1 MVGAALLLALGVAAL
16 LVEGGWLA
24 GVAAAVGSALLVTG
38 AVVLSRSQHEH
49 EAAVAVA
56 WMGTAYAAGAGSLL
70 TQSGPFFGIRVAAA
84 GAGGVVVGL
93 VALLGV
99 RENRTVMARSDDP
112 LRETA
117 ARRRMDT
124 HARRR
129 HILDCALML
138 FLSRGW
144 DAVTIADVLDAA
156 GISKGGFY
164 HHFAAKDDLLDGVV
178 ERFTS
183 EALEAADVTVAA
195 THGDALTRFNAF
207 IAPSAP
213 WKAEHGRDL
222 PFFIDAIT
230 SPSRASHITPPTP
243 DSASQ

>member
-1 MVGAALLLALGVAAL
+1 
-16 LVEGGWLA
+16 
-24 GVAAAVGSALLVTG
+24 
-38 AVVLSRSQHEH
+38 
-49 EAAVAVA
+49 
-56 WMGTAYAAGAGSLL
+56 
-70 TQSGPFFGIRVAAA
+70 
-84 GAGGVVVGL
+84 
-93 VALLGV
+93 
-99 RENRTVMARSDDP
+99 MARSDDP

-117 ARRRMDT
+117 ARRRMDP

-129 HILDCALML
+129 HILDCALTL

-207 IAPSAP
+207 IAASTR

-222 PFFIDAIT
+222 RFFMDAMLRPGNGFLFTRILD
-230 SPSRASHITPPTP
+230 A
-243 DSASQ
+243 ASQAARPTLRAMVAAGVDERRFDVPDPDLVTEAILALSRCRMDVAREALRIAGDGETDAATDLLDQRMVAEGRMIDRMLGLPDGSVILSNPEEYRRMLHAMAGS